1 MYEVQLLKHKKPR
14 KNFRKGQKSNR
25 WIRLL
30 GRIVLGFKVMAA
42 VVTFAAVTGFFILIH
57 ELVTQ
62 CDYFA
67 AEKITIEGTQR
78 LTHEQV
84 ARQARIRN
92 GDNILS
98 VNLSLVRRRLLA
110 HPWIAEA
117 EVSRE
122 IPSRLII
129 RVKEHT
135 ALAVVDFGQKFL
147 IDHQGRI
154 FKAWNPADPHD
165 LPVISGLDLSDLKIY
180 GRLEPSYPD
189 QTSIESAPFR
199 AVMQVLELGK
209 QQGSILPNHLIRQ
222 ISVDRQIGLTIYAF
236 DRLKAISLGYSDY
249 IGKYHMLA
257 KLFSYLKRQRS
268 IFDFDRI
275 DLNNMKRI
283 VVNPIKNEF
292 FAQKT
297 KK

>member
-1 MYEVQLLKHKKPR
+1 LFTRKKPR
-14 KNFRKGQKSNR
+14 KNYRKGQKPQG
-25 WIRLL
+25 WFRLPA
-30 GRIVLGFKVMAA
+30 RIMRGFKVMAA
-42 VVTFAAVTGFFILIH
+42 VVVFAAVTAFFILIH
-57 ELVTQ
+57 EIVTQ

-67 AEKITIEGTQR
+67 AEKITIEGTRR

-84 ARQARIRN
+84 ARQARVQT
-92 GDNILS
+92 GDNILA

-129 RVKEHT
+129 RVEEHA

-147 IDHQGRI
+147 INHQGRI
-154 FKAWNPADPHD
+154 FKAWDPAEAQN
-165 LPVISGLDLSDLKIY
+165 LPVISGLDLSDLTVY
-180 GRLEPSYPD
+180 GRLEPSDPGR
-189 QTSIESAPFR
+189 TPVESAPFR
-199 AVMQVLELGK
+199 AVMQVLSLGK
-209 QQGSILPNHLIRQ
+209 EQGSILPNHLIRQ

-236 DRLKAISLGYSDY
+236 DGLKAISLGYSDY

-257 KLFSYLKRQRS
+257 KLFSYLKRQRN

-275 DLNNMKRI
+275 DLNNLQRI
-283 VVNPIKNEF
+283 VINPIKMES
-292 FAQKT
+292 
-297 KK
+297 

>member
-1 MYEVQLLKHKKPR
+1 MLKRKKPR
-14 KNFRKGQKSNR
+14 KNYRKGQKPQR
-25 WIRLL
+25 WLRLL
-30 GRIVLGFKVMAA
+30 DRFMLGIKVTAA
-42 VVTFAAVTGFFILIH
+42 LAGFAAVTGFFILIH
-57 ELVTQ
+57 EIVTQ

-67 AEKITIEGTQR
+67 AEKVTIEGTRR

-84 ARQARIRN
+84 ARQARVRT

-98 VNLSLVRRRLLA
+98 INLSLVRKRLLA

-129 RVKEHT
+129 RVREHA

-147 IDHQGRI
+147 INHQGRI
-154 FKAWNPADPHD
+154 FKTWNPSDQQD
-165 LPVISGLDLSDLKIY
+165 LPVISGLDLSDLKVY
-180 GRLEPSYPD
+180 GRLDSTHPGQVSVD
-189 QTSIESAPFR
+189 SSPFR
-199 AVMQVLELGK
+199 AVMQVLELGQ

-236 DRLKAISLGYSDY
+236 DHLKAISLGYSDY
-249 IGKYHMLA
+249 LAKYHMLA

-275 DLNNMKRI
+275 DLNNLQRI
-283 VVNPIKNEF
+283 VVNPIKMGSPK
-292 FAQKT
+292 QGT
-297 KK
+297 

>member
-1 MYEVQLLKHKKPR
+1 MFKRKKRR
-14 KNFRKGQKSNR
+14 KNYRKGQKSKR
-25 WIRLL
+25 LFQLL
-30 GRIVLGFKVMAA
+30 GRIMLGFKVMAA
-42 VVTFAAVTGFFILIH
+42 VVVFAAVTGFFILIH
-57 ELVTQ
+57 EIVTQ

-67 AEKITIEGTQR
+67 AEKVTIEGTRR

-84 ARQARIRN
+84 SRQARVHI

-110 HPWIAEA
+110 HPWIAET
-117 EVSRE
+117 EVGRE

-129 RVKEHT
+129 RIKEHA

-147 IDHQGRI
+147 INHQGRI
-154 FKAWNPADPHD
+154 FKTWNPADPHD
-165 LPVISGLDLSDLKIY
+165 LPVISGLDLSDLKVY
-180 GRLEPSYPD
+180 GRLESSHPGQASV
-189 QTSIESAPFR
+189 ESAPFR
-199 AVMQVLELGK
+199 AVMQVLQLGK

-249 IGKYHMLA
+249 IAKYHMLA

-275 DLNNMKRI
+275 DLNNVKRI
-283 VVNPIKNEF
+283 VVNPIKMEP
-292 FAQKT
+292 
-297 KK
+297 

>member
-1 MYEVQLLKHKKPR
+1 LSERKKSR
-14 KNFRKGQKSNR
+14 KNYRKGQKPKP
-25 WIRLL
+25 WFRLL
-30 GRIVLGFKVMAA
+30 GRIMLGFKLMAA
-42 VVTFAAVTGFFILIH
+42 VVAFAAVTGFFILIH
-57 ELVTQ
+57 EIVTQ

-67 AEKITIEGTQR
+67 AEKVTIEGTQR

-84 ARQARIRN
+84 ARQARVRT
-92 GDNILS
+92 GDNILA
-98 VNLSLVRRRLLA
+98 VNLSLVRKRLRA

-147 IDHQGRI
+147 INHQGRI
-154 FKAWNPADPHD
+154 FKAWDPAEQHD
-165 LPVISGLDLSDLKIY
+165 LPVISGLALSDLKVY
-180 GRLEPSYPD
+180 GRLESPHPAQVALD
-189 QTSIESAPFR
+189 SAPFS

-222 ISVDRQIGLTIYAF
+222 ISVDRQIGLTIHAF

-249 IGKYHMLA
+249 IAKYHMLA
-257 KLFSYLKRQRS
+257 KLFSHLKRQRS

-275 DLNNMKRI
+275 DLNNLQRI
-283 VVNPIKNEF
+283 VVNPIKTEP
-292 FAQKT
+292 
-297 KK
+297 

>member
-1 MYEVQLLKHKKPR
+1 MRFQLFNRKKSR
-14 KNFRKGQKSNR
+14 KNYRKGQKPKR
-25 WIRLL
+25 WFRLL
-30 GRIVLGFKVMAA
+30 ARIMLGFKVMSA
-42 VVTFAAVTGFFILIH
+42 VVAVAAVTGFFILIH
-57 ELVTQ
+57 EIVTQ

-67 AEKITIEGTQR
+67 AEKVTIEGTRR

-84 ARQARIRN
+84 ARQARVHI

-110 HPWIAEA
+110 HPWIAGA

-129 RVKEHT
+129 RVKEHA

-147 IDHQGRI
+147 INHQGRI
-154 FKAWNPADPHD
+154 FKAWDPAEAQN
-165 LPVISGLDLSDLKIY
+165 LPVISGLNLSDLKVY
-180 GRLEPSYPD
+180 GRLDPSYPD
-189 QTSIESAPFR
+189 QAPVESAPFR
-199 AVMQVLELGK
+199 AVMQVLSLGK

-257 KLFSYLKRQRS
+257 KLFSYLKGRRS
-268 IFDFDRI
+268 FFDFDRI
-275 DLNNMKRI
+275 DLNNLQRI
-283 VVNPIKNEF
+283 VVNPIKMES
-292 FAQKT
+292 
-297 KK
+297 

>member
-1 MYEVQLLKHKKPR
+1 MSERKKSR
-14 KNFRKGQKSNR
+14 KNYRKGQKPKP
-25 WIRLL
+25 WFRLL
-30 GRIVLGFKVMAA
+30 GRIMLGFKLMAA
-42 VVTFAAVTGFFILIH
+42 VVAFAAVTGFFIMIH
-57 ELVTQ
+57 EIVTQ

-67 AEKITIEGTQR
+67 AEKVTIEGTQR

-84 ARQARIRN
+84 ARQARVRT
-92 GDNILS
+92 GDNILA
-98 VNLSLVRRRLLA
+98 VNLSLVRKRLRA

-147 IDHQGRI
+147 INHQGRI
-154 FKAWNPADPHD
+154 FKAWDPAEQHD
-165 LPVISGLDLSDLKIY
+165 LPVISGLALSDLKVY
-180 GRLEPSYPD
+180 GRLESPHPAQVALD
-189 QTSIESAPFR
+189 SAPFS

-222 ISVDRQIGLTIYAF
+222 ISVDRQIGLTIHAF

-249 IGKYHMLA
+249 IAKYHMLA
-257 KLFSYLKRQRS
+257 KLFSHLKRQRS

-275 DLNNMKRI
+275 DLNNLQRI
-283 VVNPIKNEF
+283 VVNPIKTEP
-292 FAQKT
+292 
-297 KK
+297 

>member
-1 MYEVQLLKHKKPR
+1 LSERKKSR
-14 KNFRKGQKSNR
+14 KNYRKGQKPKP
-25 WIRLL
+25 WFRLL
-30 GRIVLGFKVMAA
+30 GRIMLGFKLMAA
-42 VVTFAAVTGFFILIH
+42 VVAFAAVTGFFILIH
-57 ELVTQ
+57 EIVTQ

-67 AEKITIEGTQR
+67 AEKVTIEGTQR

-84 ARQARIRN
+84 ARQARVRT
-92 GDNILS
+92 GDNILA
-98 VNLSLVRRRLLA
+98 VNLSLVRKRLRA

-147 IDHQGRI
+147 INHQGRI
-154 FKAWNPADPHD
+154 FKAWDPAEQHD
-165 LPVISGLDLSDLKIY
+165 LPVISGLALSDLKIY
-180 GRLEPSYPD
+180 GRLESPHPAQVALD
-189 QTSIESAPFR
+189 SAPFS

-222 ISVDRQIGLTIYAF
+222 ISVDRQIGLTIHAF

-249 IGKYHMLA
+249 IAKYHMLA
-257 KLFSYLKRQRS
+257 KLFSHLKRQRS

-275 DLNNMKRI
+275 DLNNLQRI
-283 VVNPIKNEF
+283 VVNPIKTEP
-292 FAQKT
+292 
-297 KK
+297 

>member
-1 MYEVQLLKHKKPR
+1 MSERKKSR
-14 KNFRKGQKSNR
+14 KNYRKGQKPNP
-25 WIRLL
+25 WFRLL
-30 GRIVLGFKVMAA
+30 GRIMLGFKLMAA
-42 VVTFAAVTGFFILIH
+42 IVAFAAVTGFFILIH
-57 ELVTQ
+57 EIVTQ

-67 AEKITIEGTQR
+67 AEKVTIEGTQR

-84 ARQARIRN
+84 ARQARVRT
-92 GDNILS
+92 GDNILA
-98 VNLSLVRRRLLA
+98 VNLSLVRKRLRA

-147 IDHQGRI
+147 INHQGRI
-154 FKAWNPADPHD
+154 FKAWDPAEQHD
-165 LPVISGLDLSDLKIY
+165 LPVISGLALSDLKVY
-180 GRLEPSYPD
+180 GRLESPHPAQVALD
-189 QTSIESAPFR
+189 SAPFS

-222 ISVDRQIGLTIYAF
+222 ISVDRQIGLTIHAF

-249 IGKYHMLA
+249 IAKYHMLA
-257 KLFSYLKRQRS
+257 KLFSHLKRQRS

-275 DLNNMKRI
+275 DLNNLQRI
-283 VVNPIKNEF
+283 VVNPIK
-292 FAQKT
+292 T
-297 KK
+297 VP

>member
-1 MYEVQLLKHKKPR
+1 MRFQLSERKKSR
-14 KNFRKGQKSNR
+14 KNYRKGQKSKP
-25 WIRLL
+25 WFRLL
-30 GRIVLGFKVMAA
+30 GRIMLGFKLMAA
-42 VVTFAAVTGFFILIH
+42 VVAFAAVTGFFILIH
-57 ELVTQ
+57 EIVTQ

-67 AEKITIEGTQR
+67 AEEVTIEGTQR

-84 ARQARIRN
+84 ARQARVCT
-92 GDNILS
+92 GDNILA
-98 VNLSLVRRRLLA
+98 VNLSLVRKRLRA

-147 IDHQGRI
+147 INHQGRI
-154 FKAWNPADPHD
+154 FKAWDPAEQHD
-165 LPVISGLDLSDLKIY
+165 LPVISGLALSDLKVY
-180 GRLEPSYPD
+180 GRLESPHSAQVALD
-189 QTSIESAPFR
+189 SAPFS

-222 ISVDRQIGLTIYAF
+222 ISVDRQIGLTIHAF

-249 IGKYHMLA
+249 IAKYHMLA
-257 KLFSYLKRQRS
+257 KLFSHLKRQRS

-275 DLNNMKRI
+275 DLNNLQRI
-283 VVNPIKNEF
+283 VVNPIK
-292 FAQKT
+292 T
-297 KK
+297 VP